1 MALYVYIL
9 KAVETDNLVKL
20 TNRMSYF
27 INCVRK

>member
-1 MALYVYIL
+1 M

-20 TNRMSYF
+20 TNSMSYF